1 MALSSLGRCAKK
13 EAVQTFS
20 VTVYAVRHTI
30 TQGFEYL
37 QEWGLLWA
45 TNFSV

>member
-1 MALSSLGRCAKK
+1 MVLNSLGRCAKK
-13 EAVQTFS
+13 EIVQTIL
-20 VTVYAVRHTI
+20 VLVYAVRYI
-30 TQGFEYL
+30 IIQGFGYL